1 MVKRAAC
8 LFALASVVGCAAN
21 GQPADAEA
29 RFDAPLA
36 SVVFGDDGLTPPLS
50 VPAFRGASLT
60 LHARTDPGTC
70 FAIASLEDAEGHAW
84 VRDREA
90 GPYCTDCE
98 VRTSIAKEE
107 GLFVLSGDDGF
118 APERGLTVRFGLVRC
133 DTLTP
138 LRSGSGQNLELSWLP
153 RDEVPE
159 RGRLSVRFLVS
170 EHSMLH
176 GRPDLQR
183 ALVAHVNEE
192 LAATGIEVTLDD
204 VTALVDVP
212 RESSFSTTALA
223 ELEALFDGV
232 PSAPNTVDVAFAGCL
247 RYDDVLGP
255 PTAVD
260 GFTPRVV
267 GGAGPASAVFMP
279 GRRCDGFADAPAN
292 FPLDG
297 YAHTLAHE
305 LGHFLGL
312 YHVVETDGTTDLL
325 SDTSE
330 ANVMHPNPSLAIA
343 RGFTPSQARIMRAH
357 PWVRR
362 PELERGTLVP

>member
-1 MVKRAAC
+1 MLNRAAC
-8 LFALASVVGCAAN
+8 LFALASLVGCAAN
-21 GQPADAEA
+21 GEPADAEA
-29 RFDAPLA
+29 RSDAPLA
-36 SVVFGDDGLTPPLS
+36 SVVFGDDGVTPPLS

-70 FAIASLEDAEGHAW
+70 FAVASLEDAEGHTW

-90 GPYCTDCE
+90 GPYCTDCD
-98 VRTSIAKEE
+98 VRTSVAKDD
-107 GLFVLSGDDGF
+107 GLFVLPHADGF
-118 APERGLTVRFGLVRC
+118 APEKGLTVRFGLVRC

-138 LRSGSGQNLELSWLP
+138 LRSGSVQRLELSWVP

-159 RGRLSVRFLVS
+159 HGRLSLRFLVS

-176 GRPDLQR
+176 GRPELQR
-183 ALVAHVNEE
+183 ALVAHVNGE
-192 LAATGIEVTLDD
+192 LAETGLDVSLDD
-204 VTALVDVP
+204 SIDLLDVP
-212 RESSFSTTALA
+212 REARFSATDVA
-223 ELEALFDGV
+223 ELEGMLDAVPPV
-232 PSAPNTVDVAFAGCL
+232 PSTVDVVFAGCL

-279 GRRCDGFADAPAN
+279 GRRCDGFADAPAS

-330 ANVMHPNPSLAIA
+330 ANVMHHNPSLAIA